1 MRGLQFSC
9 SMQKGYTR
17 AGGCWWGEGEGEER
31 THRYTRLFV
40 HLMHSSP
47 PSTQTHTHTLSISLR
62 NRIERT
68 CACRLVFSVGEKP
81 MENFRMIERHYHD
94 DTLVRSYDFDFGFC
108 IPMSKNSWEALYPLP
123 VLEKEQIQRMV
134 RESIA

>member
-1 MRGLQFSC
+1 
-9 SMQKGYTR
+9 
-17 AGGCWWGEGEGEER
+17 
-31 THRYTRLFV
+31 
-40 HLMHSSP
+40 
-47 PSTQTHTHTLSISLR
+47 
-62 NRIERT
+62 
-68 CACRLVFSVGEKP
+68 

-94 DTLVRSYDFDFGFC
+94 DTLIRSYDFDFGFC